1 MSILSKQETLA
12 NKVEYVIAK
21 AKKQGATQVEVSGHH
36 AKATDIQTRMGQI
49 ENLGFHQD
57 KSLALNVYFDQKK
70 GSASTTDFDETA
82 LNHVIEK
89 ACAIAKYTQDDIYSG
104 LADKQLLA
112 WDYPDLDLYHPW
124 DIDVPEIVEQM
135 IACEQ
140 KALSQDKRLTNSDG
154 MSFASGSTLHI
165 YGNSNDFIGHYAT
178 SSHSFSCSLV
188 AESNGAKERDYE
200 YTVDRLPEK
209 LDTFANVATLAAN
222 KVIKRLDARSLTP
235 RQTPVMFVP
244 TLARGIF
251 SNFLAGI
258 SGRNLYNE
266 ASFLLGKLNQV
277 IMPSWLNIHEEPF
290 VLQGLASSPFDA
302 EGVKPQPRHLINQGC
317 LQGYLLNS
325 YSARRLGMQTTANAG
340 GAHNILVEHSDINF
354 DGLVKQMHTGLIV
367 TELLGHGVNLVN
379 GNYSRGAAGFWVE
392 NGEIAYPVHEITIA
406 GNLADMLLG
415 IRAIANDI
423 DKRGTIQTGSI
434 LIDNMTVAG
443 S

>member
-1 MSILSKQETLA
+1 MSILSKQETLS
-12 NKVEYVIAK
+12 NKVQYIIAK
-21 AKKQGATQVEVSGHH
+21 AKELGATQVEVAGHYG
-36 AKATDIQTRMGQI
+36 KAIDIQTRMGQI
-49 ENLGFHQD
+49 ENLAFHQD
-57 KSLALNVYFDQKK
+57 KGLALNVYFNQKK

-82 LNHVIEK
+82 LNYVIEK
-89 ACAIAKYTQDDIYSG
+89 ACAIAKYTQDDTYSG

-124 DIDVPEIVEQM
+124 DVNVPQIVEKM
-135 IACEQ
+135 IESEQ
-140 KALSQDKRLTNSDG
+140 KALSVDKCLTNSDG
-154 MSFASGSTLHI
+154 VSFASGSTLHF
-165 YGNSNDFIGHYAT
+165 YGNSHDFMGHYAT

-188 AESNGAKERDYE
+188 AESKDAKERDYE
-200 YTVDRLPEK
+200 YTIGRRPEQLK
-209 LDTFANVATLAAN
+209 AFNNVAISAAN

-235 RQTPVMFVP
+235 RQAPVIFIP

-266 ASFLLGKLNQV
+266 TSFLLGKLNQI
-277 IMPSWLNIHEEPF
+277 IMPQWLNIYEDPF
-290 VLQGLASSPFDA
+290 LLQGLASSPFDA
-302 EGVKPQPRHLINQGC
+302 EGVKSQPRQLINQGC

-340 GAHNILVEHSDINF
+340 GAHNILVDHSDISF
-354 DGLVKQMHTGLIV
+354 EAMIKQMHTGLIV

-406 GNLADMLLG
+406 GNLTDMLLG
-415 IRAIANDI
+415 ISAIANDI

-434 LIDNMTVAG
+434 LIDKMTVAG